1 MGLSWAG
8 KGQGVI
14 PCHRRRMAPD
24 SPFKPRRPRGPAR
37 AESAFDRPSR
47 AAVSWPGQR
56 PPYKEPTPLIRMTTW
71 VAAVLV
77 VLIVAVAT
85 VVCVHLWTTN
95 LRYEIVGDGRAVHVL
110 DRKTGTIQWIV
121 GGEVRN
127 STGPYLIR

>member
-8 KGQGVI
+8 KGQGAIPVI
-14 PCHRRRMAPD
+14 AGGWPLTALSSPGAPVARPAPNRRLTALSGRRIVARLKAPLQ
-24 SPFKPRRPRGPAR
+24 GTHAM
-37 AESAFDRPSR
+37 
-47 AAVSWPGQR
+47 
-56 PPYKEPTPLIRMTTW
+56 IRMTTW

-77 VLIVAVAT
+77 VLIVAVAI

-121 GGEVRN
+121 DGEVRN